1 MAKALSL
8 LVRLSYLMLILVSIA
23 GAFGLGLWAMNV
35 YRDVMLVR
43 IVISL
48 YTSAVLLVL
57 TYIWS
62 TWNSNWFAK
71 LLYGL
76 LATGIVLGAILMP
89 TTALLSGGPA
99 FLLLRRSLS
108 PWDQAGGTDWVGVI
122 GDKGLRGLFED
133 SRGTVFF

>member
-23 GAFGLGLWAMNV
+23 GAIGLGLWAMNV

-43 IVISL
+43 IVICL

-57 TYIWS
+57 TYIWLTS
-62 TWNSNWFAK
+62 NSNWFAK

-76 LATGIVLGAILMP
+76 LATGIVLGVILMP

-99 FLLLRRSLS
+99 FLLFA
-108 PWDQAGGTDWVGVI
+108 PITIAFGPGWWD
-122 GDKGLRGLFED
+122 
-133 SRGTVFF
+133 